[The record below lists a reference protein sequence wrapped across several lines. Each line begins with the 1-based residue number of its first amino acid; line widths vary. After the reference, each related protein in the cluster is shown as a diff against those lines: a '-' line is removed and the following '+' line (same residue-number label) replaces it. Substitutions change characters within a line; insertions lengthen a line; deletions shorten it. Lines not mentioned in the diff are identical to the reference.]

1 VWCFIA
7 IFVVFVEKH
16 RRDEWSAL
24 SQEQI
29 GIKEVSF
36 VPQTQFDVTRVH
48 NVHAVVAKN
57 KRVGDGAYAH
67 VFFVRRLAAAVVAV
81 ASSPNPGGV
90 RRGFF
95 CGCSFVQHRFSE
107 CRCVLRGHRPDSERA
122 RQFRLRRRLGAN

>member
-1 VWCFIA
+1 MWCFIA

-48 NVHAVVAKN
+48 NVHAVVAKT

-81 ASSPNPGGV
+81 ASSPNPRATHACSHSRSSGRKQRAV
-90 RRGFF
+90 RKSKVPSR
-95 CGCSFVQHRFSE
+95 
-107 CRCVLRGHRPDSERA
+107 
-122 RQFRLRRRLGAN
+122 